1 MNGTLD
7 LSGKT
12 GKALKLRRNLL
23 EGGLF
28 YNFSVTV
35 IAEDEGMNGTAF
47 IVIKVLEHGLLARV
61 VADKITVGTE
71 RPIILDA
78 RLSEDKDKKQGEMKV
93 KLLLGFRNHTN
104 NNAFVMGPNW
114 WVTMNILCVTSQN
127 CHCIANHTTV
137 GEPVCT
143 F

>member
-12 GKALKLRRNLL
+12 GKALKLRRNIL

-47 IVIKVLEHGLLARV
+47 IVIKVEIRYNPLL
-61 VADKITVGTE
+61 
-71 RPIILDA
+71 
-78 RLSEDKDKKQGEMKV
+78 Q
-93 KLLLGFRNHTN
+93 HTY
-104 NNAFVMGPNW
+104 VL
-114 WVTMNILCVTSQN
+114 I
-127 CHCIANHTTV
+127 
-137 GEPVCT
+137 
-143 F
+143 